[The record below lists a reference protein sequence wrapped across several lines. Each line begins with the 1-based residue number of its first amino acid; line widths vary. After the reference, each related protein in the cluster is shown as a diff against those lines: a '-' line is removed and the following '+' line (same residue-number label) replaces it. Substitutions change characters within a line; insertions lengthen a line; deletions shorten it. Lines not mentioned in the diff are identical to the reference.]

1 MAEVIE
7 GAVQAPAVTTTPT
20 AFNPNAVGLRFVFNF
35 AQVDLIIKGLSKLP
49 YDQVSEFIT
58 ALRGH
63 AVQQIQ
69 AAEAQHAAA
78 TTQEE
83 VK

>member
-7 GAVQAPAVTTTPT
+7 GAVQAQAVTPA
-20 AFNPNAVGLRFVFNF
+20 AFNPNAVGIRFVFNF
-35 AQVDLIIKGLSKLP
+35 AQVDLIIKGLGKLP
-49 YDQVSEFIT
+49 HEQVSEFIN

-69 AAEAQHAAA
+69 DAEFKHAAA

-83 VK
+83 TK